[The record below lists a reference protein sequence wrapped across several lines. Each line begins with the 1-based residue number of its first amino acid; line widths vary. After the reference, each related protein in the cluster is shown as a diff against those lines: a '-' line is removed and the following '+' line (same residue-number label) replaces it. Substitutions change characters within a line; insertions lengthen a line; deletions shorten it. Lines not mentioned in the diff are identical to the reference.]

1 MGGES
6 ILIYVVCLFF
16 RFCFGGGDGVVVVKL
31 NGVSVL
37 LITETNAPAVL

>member
-1 MGGES
+1 MDGDS
-6 ILIYVVCLFF
+6 ILIYFV
-16 RFCFGGGDGVVVVKL
+16 CFGGGGDDAVVVVVVVKL